1 MKEFNCTYNVAK
13 VFLHLDGDK
22 VKMLGIMPIYRNIP
36 TIEEAELLLKLAYI
50 QKEDPNP
57 IAIFPN
63 NNINISNI
71 GENKTLI
78 DKLAEKYKSNIEV
91 IHISSDTRK
100 E

>member
-1 MKEFNCTYNVAK
+1 MKELNCTYNVAK
-13 VFLHLDGDK
+13 VFLHLDGNK
-22 VKMLGIMPIYRNIP
+22 VKMLGITPIYRNIP

-63 NNINISNI
+63 NINISNM
-71 GENKTLI
+71 GENKALV

>member
-1 MKEFNCTYNVAK
+1 MKKINCTYNVAK
-13 VFLHLDGDK
+13 VSLHLDGDK
-22 VKMLGIMPIYRNIP
+22 VKMLGITPIYRNIP

-63 NNINISNI
+63 NINLSNM
-71 GENKTLI
+71 GENKVLA
-78 DKLAEKYKSNIEV
+78 DELAEKYKSNIEV
-91 IHISSDTRK
+91 CNISADTRK